1 VCGSYNPPAGVAV
14 VGNLAPHII
23 VHALDD
29 VARVSVDD
37 EARAAQVVADNAVG
51 LAALFHVG
59 GNVGLVAV
67 DESGDDV
74 AVFVPFGD
82 GVEWILGRSRLP
94 ASRDTC
100 TSMYIVQEAMR
111 DDSVDFFADSSV
123 LAVDEVINDNVAGQ
137 GDLDEV
143 AGNVV
148 AAWLIM
154 YDVPR
159 TPLVIR
165 DQSKLLLILY
175 TLA

>member
-1 VCGSYNPPAGVAV
+1 
-14 VGNLAPHII
+14 
-23 VHALDD
+23 
-29 VARVSVDD
+29 
-37 EARAAQVVADNAVG
+37 VVADEAVG

-59 GNVGLVAV
+59 GDVGLVAV

-74 AVFVPFGD
+74 AVFVQFGD
-82 GVEWILGRSRLP
+82 GVKLIFGRSRLP

-100 TSMYIVQEAMR
+100 TSMYIVQEALR

-123 LAVDEVINDNVAGQ
+123 LAIDEVINDNVAGQ
-137 GDLDEV
+137 DGFDKV

-159 TPLVIR
+159 TP
-165 DQSKLLLILY
+165 SKHQHWKPRLSGGEEVLPPF
-175 TLA
+175 LAACRSRLQQQRWLHHCYAECASAGR